1 MAHVHFMLSTEG
13 YLLLE
18 YVILIAFLTA
28 TVVAWMCLIVTL
40 YVHCLSCFLFSIS
53 VTSVWMYAAWRE
65 NIRGWCLAFP
75 FLEVSRIICQILILS
90 IPTSFNLL
98 LSLSVS
104 FMLCENYLLRKIFK
118 WKWNWKFRLYCS
130 ASIVHQSSCM
140 CWRSL
145 ECRAEYLSS
154 RWQVNCTYCCGSGKG

>member
-13 YLLLE
+13 YMLLE
-18 YVILIAFLTA
+18 YVILFAFLTA
-28 TVVAWMCLIVTL
+28 TVVAWMCLSVTL

-53 VTSVWMYAAWRE
+53 VTSVWMYAAWGE
-65 NIRGWCLAFP
+65 NIRGWCLAYP
-75 FLEVSRIICQILILS
+75 SLEVNRISCQILILS

-104 FMLCENYLLRKIFK
+104 FVLSENYLLRKIFN
-118 WKWNWKFRLYCS
+118 WKLNRKFRLLCS

-140 CWRSL
+140 YWRSL
-145 ECRAEYLSS
+145 ECRVEQLS
-154 RWQVNCTYCCGSGKG
+154 RFWQVNCTCCGSGKG